1 MDRPQLTLDGV
12 DGCPQ
17 VGRRGVS
24 FPPLSLSLFCLHVCA
39 VLIACLAYNEGWRE
53 VITCRTVKK
62 RETEWHCV
70 VPLSFQEKEKRRTKA
85 ERNLFLRPFSWL
97 IV

>member
-62 RETEWHCV
+62 RETEWQWSV
-70 VPLSFQEKEKRRTKA
+70 
-85 ERNLFLRPFSWL
+85 LFLSLSKKRKKEEPKQKEISFSGL
-97 IV
+97 FLG